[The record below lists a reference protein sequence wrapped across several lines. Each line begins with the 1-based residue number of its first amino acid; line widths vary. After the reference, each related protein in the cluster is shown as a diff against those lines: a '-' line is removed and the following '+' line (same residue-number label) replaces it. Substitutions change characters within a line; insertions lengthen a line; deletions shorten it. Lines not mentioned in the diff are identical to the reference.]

1 MDEFSVVWLDPF
13 VVAFAVVSISDV
25 VGDTVVVV
33 VVVEVDKDVFVVV
46 VDSVVEFA
54 VGTCEDVDSVI
65 NVGDPVSL
73 VVTFGFGVG
82 VVEDNVE
89 AVELLA

>member
-13 VVAFAVVSISDV
+13 VVAFSVVSISDV
-25 VGDTVVVV
+25 VGGDTVVV
-33 VVVEVDKDVFVVV
+33 VVVEVDEDVVV

-54 VGTCEDVDSVI
+54 VGTCEDVDSSVI
-65 NVGDPVSL
+65 NVDDPVSL
-73 VVTFGFGVG
+73 VVTFDVG

-89 AVELLA
+89 VVVLIA